1 MTKCESHGDVYLD
14 CEGEHKMRHTIGF
27 APSTLCSAHYA
38 VYIYRL
44 ITGQ

>member
-1 MTKCESHGDVYLD
+1 MKECESHGDVYLD
-14 CEGEHKMRHTIGF
+14 CEGDRKDRANGE
-27 APSTLCSAHYA
+27 ALCSAHYA